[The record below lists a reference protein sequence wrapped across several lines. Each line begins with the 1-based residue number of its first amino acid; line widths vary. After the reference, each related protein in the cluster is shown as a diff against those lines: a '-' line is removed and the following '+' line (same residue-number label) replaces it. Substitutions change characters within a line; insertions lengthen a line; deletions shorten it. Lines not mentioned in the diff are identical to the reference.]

1 MSRQPESH
9 EMVDGSQRWSCA
21 TLEAGVA
28 QVANQ
33 SQPDLDGHDEEE
45 AALLK
50 QLQDS
55 FYLQYQY

>member
-28 QVANQ
+28 QVAKQ
-33 SQPDLDGHDEEE
+33 SQQDLDGHDEE

-50 QLQDS
+50 ELQDS
-55 FYLQYQY
+55 FYLQYQD

>member
-9 EMVDGSQRWSCA
+9 EMVGESQRWSCA

-33 SQPDLDGHDEEE
+33 SQPVLDGHDDE
-45 AALLK
+45 AELLK
-50 QLQDS
+50 QLQD
-55 FYLQYQY
+55 

>member
-33 SQPDLDGHDEEE
+33 AQQDLDGHDEE
-45 AALLK
+45 AA
-50 QLQDS
+50 
-55 FYLQYQY
+55 